1 MNTVTVNIDVD
12 NREQGI
18 QFEALFAEYA
28 KANSVEIKPHVVKQL
43 FRLPYFHGFICFV
56 DNEPAGFAVCFE
68 SYSTYRAQKVLNIH
82 DFMVSKAFRGKGIGH
97 ALLQGVEQYC
107 ASKGYLK
114 ITLEV
119 DSDNIA
125 ATRLYKSC
133 GYDDYQRAQKG
144 LLHWQKYLI

>member
-1 MNTVTVNIDVD
+1 MYTHED
-12 NREQGI
+12 NHIYRSYFI
-18 QFEALFAEYA
+18 RLFHEYL
-28 KANSVEIKPHVVKQL
+28 SELVVEINEAYIVEQL
-43 FRLPYFHGFICFV
+43 FELSYFHGFICFV

-97 ALLQGVEQYC
+97 ALLQGIEQYC
-107 ASKGYLK
+107 ASMGYLK

-119 DSDNIA
+119 DSDNMA

-144 LLHWQKYLI
+144 LLHWQKYLS